1 MAQIKFKADIDVAEF
16 PLSPSFTPRTVIS
29 DAPDGSSPYT
39 RPPISHPQIL
49 YAQDV
54 IPTRVGYKSLG
65 YKSLVSAVAG
75 QSNFAQV
82 FTVSDQA
89 QNKALIGITLDSRI
103 FILTSALPT
112 WVDVTPALWGG
123 GNKVTYGIQNG
134 NTYLLLYKFGCYL
147 VNITGVSLI
156 AQVLTGI
163 SVANIL
169 GMSSAVNYIL
179 LWDAS
184 GTIYWDGTTPLTFT
198 PSTVTGAGSA
208 IPADLAGLIVI
219 IVSLNNGFAIYTTQ
233 NIVLCS
239 YSNNSQF
246 PWIMRN
252 ASGSS
257 GVQSPDKVSI
267 GHDLGYHIAATFA
280 GILQVTSQ
288 GATTIVPELTDFLV
302 ARIYDT
308 YNFATN
314 LVDTTYLDADLIYRV
329 TVVGARFAIFSYGI
343 AGSAGTQDIYTD
355 AFIYD
360 TILKKWGKL
369 HINHTCIFELDLNM
383 EGIIAPYN
391 QASEIGHSYASASPQ
406 TYTSTSV
413 TLNSPPAVGRI
424 IGILVADGTVSLA
437 FPSYGGLS
445 ENAVL
450 WLGKFQATR
459 DYNLVLEE
467 LTVEE
472 IATINSAFSILT
484 IPSLNGR
491 DLGTP
496 LVPAVLEQGLK
507 MRRYGMRSEA
517 QNHII
522 ALLGSF
528 NLTSLE
534 ITATLGG
541 RR

>member
-16 PLSPSFTPRTVIS
+16 PFSPSFTPRTVVS
-29 DAPDGSSPYT
+29 DAPDGSSPYN

-54 IPTRVGYKSLG
+54 MPTRVGYKSVG
-65 YKSLVSAVAG
+65 YKNLVPAVAG
-75 QSNFAQV
+75 QSNFAQI
-82 FTVSDQA
+82 FTASDPA
-89 QNKALIGITLDSRI
+89 QNKALIGITLDSKI
-103 FILTSALPT
+103 FMLTSALPT
-112 WVDVTPALWGG
+112 WVDVTPAAWAGG
-123 GNKVTYGIQNG
+123 DKVTYGIQNG
-134 NTYLLLYKFGCYL
+134 NTYLLLYKFGCYK
-147 VNITGVSLI
+147 VNITGVSLTV
-156 AQVLTGI
+156 QVLTGI
-163 SVANIL
+163 TVANIL

-198 PSTVTGAGSA
+198 PSTITGAGSV

-219 IVSLNNGFAIYTTQ
+219 VVSLNNGFAIYSTQ

-257 GVQSPDKVSI
+257 GVSSYDQVSL

-280 GILQVTSQ
+280 GILQVTPQ
-288 GATTIVPELTDFLV
+288 GCTTIVPELTDFLA
-302 ARIYDT
+302 ARVYDT

-314 LVDTTYLDADLIYRV
+314 LVDTTYLSADLIYRV
-329 TVVGARFAIFSYGI
+329 TVVGARFAIFSCGI
-343 AGSAGTQDIYTD
+343 AGTPGTQDTYTD
-355 AFIYD
+355 ALIYD

-369 HINHTCIFELDLNM
+369 KVSHTCVFELDVNM

-391 QASEIGHSYASASPQ
+391 QASEIGATYAAASPQ
-406 TYTSTSV
+406 TYNSTNVS
-413 TLNSPPAVGRI
+413 LNNPPAVGRI
-424 IGILVADGTVSLA
+424 IGILAADGTTSLA
-437 FPSYGGLS
+437 FPDYSGFN

-450 WLGKFQATR
+450 WMGKFQATR

-467 LTVEE
+467 LMVEE
-472 IATINSAFSILT
+472 IAVANSAFSILT

-496 LVPAVLEQGLK
+496 LVPVVLEQGLK
-507 MRRYGMRSEA
+507 LRRYGMRTEA